1 MAAGDPFSAT
11 ERAALDAAIR
21 KAEQL
26 SRAEFSVFVG
36 KAEGEPRAFATRLHN
51 SLVAPARSV
60 LIMVDPTARAI
71 EVVTGEFVRR
81 TLSDSE
87 VELAIQE
94 QLLDLMQGKTVIAIA
109 HRLSTIAR
117 MDRLVVLEAG
127 RVVEEGTHEELLRY
141 RGHYEKLWRHQSGG
155 FIANELDDR
164 DEPPKSAVG

>member
-1 MAAGDPFSAT
+1 VAAGDPFSAA

-36 KAEGEPRAFATRLHN
+36 RAEGDARAFATRLHN

-87 VELAIQE
+87 VELA
-94 QLLDLMQGKTVIAIA
+94 VIAMQTAFAEGDLVGGLRRGIA
-109 HRLSTIAR
+109 LLADHAR
-117 MDRLVVLEAG
+117 SPQTLHAQE
-127 RVVEEGTHEELLRY
+127 
-141 RGHYEKLWRHQSGG
+141 
-155 FIANELDDR
+155 
-164 DEPPKSAVG
+164 

>member
-36 KAEGEPRAFATRLHN
+36 KAEGDPRAFATRLHN

-87 VELAIQE
+87 VELA
-94 QLLDLMQGKTVIAIA
+94 VIAMQTAFAEGDLVGGLRRGIA
-109 HRLSTIAR
+109 LLADHAR
-117 MDRLVVLEAG
+117 SPQTLHAQE
-127 RVVEEGTHEELLRY
+127 
-141 RGHYEKLWRHQSGG
+141 
-155 FIANELDDR
+155 
-164 DEPPKSAVG
+164 

>member
-1 MAAGDPFSAT
+1 VAAGDPFSAA

-36 KAEGEPRAFATRLHN
+36 KAEGDARAFATRLHN

-87 VELAIQE
+87 VELA
-94 QLLDLMQGKTVIAIA
+94 VIAMQTAFAEGDLVGGLRRGIA
-109 HRLSTIAR
+109 LLADHAR
-117 MDRLVVLEAG
+117 SPQTLHAQE
-127 RVVEEGTHEELLRY
+127 
-141 RGHYEKLWRHQSGG
+141 
-155 FIANELDDR
+155 
-164 DEPPKSAVG
+164 